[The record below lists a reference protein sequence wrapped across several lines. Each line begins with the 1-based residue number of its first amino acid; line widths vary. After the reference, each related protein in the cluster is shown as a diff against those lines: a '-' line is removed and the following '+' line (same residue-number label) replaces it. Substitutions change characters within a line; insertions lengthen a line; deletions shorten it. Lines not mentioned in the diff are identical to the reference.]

1 MENKNIKQKGIRTLI
16 PCQNQSF
23 EVYVST
29 HTQTHSLC
37 SDLEQLSHN
46 FTRQQDSWSPVP
58 ENISCPSARTQAA
71 TIHVIPGFIT
81 CTQIT
86 FLNCCCPRLLAVRCT
101 PFCTDFVEYRNYLL
115 VKLCSINWGH
125 CMVKLCNTTT
135 FTFRELHLD
144 CEVFQWNYPQLLKL
158 SIRHAVQL
166 IKLPRSKLFF
176 SRTAL
181 SLTAI
186 HYEQS
191 AFPPLTV
198 WAEVLGFLHHVNSLA
213 RMEKPCCKRHFILRI
228 STVCCTH
235 SVWTAARKSH
245 FQMLRTVNLLTKLT
259 WKWQSRL
266 LKAPM
271 RWGSTVQYIQ
281 EALLGNAT
289 AGWVNEQSTGSK
301 RSYNRTDSLAATQ

>member
-1 MENKNIKQKGIRTLI
+1 MKLASVIKTVYQACGTVNKIAQVKAVLQ
-16 PCQNQSF
+16 QNS
-23 EVYVST
+23 VIINGN
-29 HTQTHSLC
+29 SL
-37 SDLEQLSHN
+37 
-46 FTRQQDSWSPVP
+46 WA
-58 ENISCPSARTQAA
+58 ISIS
-71 TIHVIPGFIT
+71 
-81 CTQIT
+81 
-86 FLNCCCPRLLAVRCT
+86 
-101 PFCTDFVEYRNYLL
+101 
-115 VKLCSINWGH
+115 
-125 CMVKLCNTTT
+125 
-135 FTFRELHLD
+135 
-144 CEVFQWNYPQLLKL
+144 
-158 SIRHAVQL
+158 
-166 IKLPRSKLFF
+166 
-176 SRTAL
+176 
-181 SLTAI
+181 
-186 HYEQS
+186 
-191 AFPPLTV
+191 PLTV

-235 SVWTAARKSH
+235 SVRTAARKPH